1 MSDREPRDYWSDC
14 GQVFFHYGKGY
25 GLIPELRSICLG
37 EEQDILNALSSG
49 KIKEDLTP
57 LQRQVLVSIMEY
69 RKELNSG
76 KSEAN
81 IRRPSSIRSKSARTL
96 KRRAASPRQ
105 SAPRKRLPLHSAK
118 R

>member
-1 MSDREPRDYWSDC
+1 MSEKGSKHYWSDD
-14 GQVFFHYGKGY
+14 GQICFIDGKGY
-25 GLIPELRSICLG
+25 GLTSELKSICLG
-37 EEQDILNALSSG
+37 DEQDILNAMNGG
-49 KIKEDLTP
+49 KIKEGLTP

-96 KRRAASPRQ
+96 KRRAANPRQ
-105 SAPRKRLPLHSAK
+105 SAPRKRLPLH
-118 R
+118 

>member
-1 MSDREPRDYWSDC
+1 MNEKVSKNYWSDD
-14 GQVFFHYGKGY
+14 GQICFVDGKGY
-25 GLIPELRSICLG
+25 GLTPELKSICLG
-37 EEQDILNALSSG
+37 DEQDILNVLNSG

-57 LQRQVLVSIMEY
+57 LQRQILVSIIEY
-69 RKELNSG
+69 RKELDNG

-105 SAPRKRLPLHSAK
+105 SAPRKRLPLH
-118 R
+118 

>member
-1 MSDREPRDYWSDC
+1 MSEKGSKYYWSDDE
-14 GQVFFHYGKGY
+14 QIYFVDGKGY
-25 GLIPELRSICLG
+25 GLTPELKSICLG
-37 EEQDILNALSSG
+37 DEQDILNTLNGG

-81 IRRPSSIRSKSARTL
+81 IRKPSSIRSKSARTL

-105 SAPRKRLPLHSAK
+105 SASRKRVPLHSAK